1 MIIYVKRLL
10 EREGNM
16 LFKEKKFIKFTVIIV
31 TLCMLFLGETVSAN
45 AKVDKRKDLSEI
57 KTIKIVNKKN
67 ISLKARQASSLPK

>member
-1 MIIYVKRLL
+1 
-10 EREGNM
+10 M

-57 KTIKIVNKKN
+57 KTIKINKEGDRKQWQG
-67 ISLKARQASSLPK
+67 SF

>member
-1 MIIYVKRLL
+1 
-10 EREGNM
+10 M

-57 KTIKIVNKKN
+57 QNRR
-67 ISLKARQASSLPK
+67 LKSRW

>member
-1 MIIYVKRLL
+1 
-10 EREGNM
+10 M

-57 KTIKIVNKKN
+57 KTIKIVNKKK
-67 ISLKARQASSLPK
+67 SFVYKYMVYLKSKNE